1 VEIDLARCFNCKY
14 WKEIGVKHGGFLMGM
29 CSAENL
35 ETVNIGYCI
44 RHFPVEQIEQKET
57 KGED

>member
-1 VEIDLARCFNCKY
+1 
-14 WKEIGVKHGGFLMGM
+14 MGM
-29 CSAENL
+29 CSADNV
-35 ETVNIGYCI
+35 ETVDIGYCI